1 MARIDDYLEAR
12 RIAVNA
18 LNDQTLDAI
27 CNRSGY
33 DSPDGQ
39 SLNIPFLDR
48 RYRVRYPD
56 FPFDDRDDP
65 EREVPIQEQVLILHY
80 LMGAGTPAPSGQWIA
95 YREIPGAAFY
105 NSAFVKRAIDP
116 LKKSFG
122 GRPERLSAVAPQIG
136 GRPIEA
142 GDVGFEFLPL
152 PKVPLQMVL
161 YAGDDEFPPEGGILF
176 DRSVDGYLSPEDAA
190 WLAGMVVY
198 RLMALG
204 R

>member
-12 RIAVNA
+12 RIAVDVLNA
-18 LNDQTLDAI
+18 RALDAI
-27 CNRSGY
+27 CNRSGC

-39 SLNIPFLDR
+39 SLNVPFLDR
-48 RYRVRYPD
+48 RYRVGYPD

-65 EREVPIQEQVLILHY
+65 ERAVPIQEQVLILHY
-80 LMGAGTPAPSGQWIA
+80 LMGAGAPSPSGQWIA

-105 NSAFVKRAIDP
+105 YSAFVKRAIDP
-116 LKKSFG
+116 LKKGFG
-122 GRPERLSAVAPQIG
+122 GRPERLSALAPRIG
-136 GRPIEA
+136 GQAVEA

-161 YAGDDEFPPEGGILF
+161 YAGDDEFPPEAGILF

-190 WLAGMVVY
+190 WMAGMVVY
-198 RLMALG
+198 RLMALD

>member
-116 LKKSFG
+116 LKKV
-122 GRPERLSAVAPQIG
+122 SA
-136 GRPIEA
+136 E
-142 GDVGFEFLPL
+142 
-152 PKVPLQMVL
+152 
-161 YAGDDEFPPEGGILF
+161 
-176 DRSVDGYLSPEDAA
+176 DRSVFPLWPHKSGAGRSRPGMSVSNFCPCQRCLCRWFCTPATMSFPPREAFYSTARWMAICRPKTPPG
-190 WLAGMVVY
+190 WLEWSCTG
-198 RLMALG
+198 
-204 R
+204 